1 MGRVKTPPLG
11 GGGLACWP
19 PGQGGAGSGSQPWPG
34 LWQALLSTAATSVT
48 RHPCFCL
55 PLATTPCAHIA
66 RPHAPPG
73 CPRGSPLLAPSS
85 EGPRFS
91 CHPRADSAPI
101 SSLGLHRAPDPW
113 AHSLLRT
120 SPARFLPGPKGDS
133 PTTSTPPSPAPCSPT
148 LPYLAARPEGVSS
161 PLPLLIRE
169 EIPSLSCQAPG
180 FQAPPPRDLSR
191 PGPACTMLGPGFQ
204 PHSRAYFLSHLTK
217 LFPFPRVGSSLGSAP
232 LLPSLPSTLRTP
244 KLRTS
249 CLSLRCRYP
258 SLKAE
263 CLGPGLGG
271 GFSLS
276 WAGL

>member
-91 CHPRADSAPI
+91 CHPRADSHLQPRPPPGPGPVGPLPAPHLTCTFPTWPKGGQPHNI
-101 SSLGLHRAPDPW
+101 HPPIPRTLLSHAPLPG
-113 AHSLLRT
+113 
-120 SPARFLPGPKGDS
+120 SPAGR
-133 PTTSTPPSPAPCSPT
+133 
-148 LPYLAARPEGVSS
+148 
-161 PLPLLIRE
+161 
-169 EIPSLSCQAPG
+169 SLFS
-180 FQAPPPRDLSR
+180 
-191 PGPACTMLGPGFQ
+191 
-204 PHSRAYFLSHLTK
+204 
-217 LFPFPRVGSSLGSAP
+217 
-232 LLPSLPSTLRTP
+232 PSTSNP
-244 KLRTS
+244 
-249 CLSLRCRYP
+249 
-258 SLKAE
+258 
-263 CLGPGLGG
+263 
-271 GFSLS
+271 
-276 WAGL
+276 

>member
-1 MGRVKTPPLG
+1 
-11 GGGLACWP
+11 
-19 PGQGGAGSGSQPWPG
+19 
-34 LWQALLSTAATSVT
+34 
-48 RHPCFCL
+48 
-55 PLATTPCAHIA
+55 
-66 RPHAPPG
+66 
-73 CPRGSPLLAPSS
+73 
-85 EGPRFS
+85 
-91 CHPRADSAPI
+91 
-101 SSLGLHRAPDPW
+101 
-113 AHSLLRT
+113 
-120 SPARFLPGPKGDS
+120 
-133 PTTSTPPSPAPCSPT
+133 
-148 LPYLAARPEGVSS
+148 
-161 PLPLLIRE
+161 
-169 EIPSLSCQAPG
+169 
-180 FQAPPPRDLSR
+180 
-191 PGPACTMLGPGFQ
+191 MLGPGFQ